1 MTIARRF
8 GYLLIFLAATCAVAR
23 AGGTDENPQS
33 TKAADAPQQ
42 FAPMGDFRLQSG
54 EVIHDF
60 HLGYRTVGKL
70 NKARSNAVL
79 WPTWLGGKS
88 EDLLSY
94 VGPNNVVDTQQ
105 YFAILVDSIG
115 DGVSTSP
122 SNSASQPRLQFPK
135 FTIRD
140 LIEAEHALATEVFRI
155 PHLRAVLGIS
165 MGGMQAFEWVTAYPD
180 FMDAAVAIAGSPQT
194 TSYDDLLWTA
204 QIDALELDP
213 EWDAGNG
220 TKPMPAGYAVLNEI
234 GSMASTSP
242 AYRVAMTSP
251 KDFPAFIV
259 ATRKETVGWAP
270 SACDMIRQREAIMAL
285 DVAAEHGETLPQ
297 AARRVH
303 ARMLVVV
310 SPEDHTVNPLP
321 AQTMARAGGWPVIT
335 LDSSCGHQSLS
346 CISTGALV
354 AQFLA
359 APESVRSQTLAGGPN
374 E

>member
-242 AYRVAMTSP
+242 AYRVAITSP
-251 KDFPAFIV
+251 KDFPAFIE

-321 AQTMARAGGWPVIT
+321 AQT
-335 LDSSCGHQSLS
+335 
-346 CISTGALV
+346 
-354 AQFLA
+354 
-359 APESVRSQTLAGGPN
+359 
-374 E
+374 